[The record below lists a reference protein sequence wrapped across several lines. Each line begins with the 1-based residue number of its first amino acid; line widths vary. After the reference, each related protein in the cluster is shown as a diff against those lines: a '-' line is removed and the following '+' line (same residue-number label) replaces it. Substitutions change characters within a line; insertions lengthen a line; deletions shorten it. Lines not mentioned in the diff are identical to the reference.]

1 MELIEMEQRPLTQD
15 KMRQLADK
23 VREAAYESTESLWSA
38 VLDVVDMDTAQ
49 CFEQALAALL
59 ELRNYDKAM
68 GMVTGLFALCGVEI
82 TAGIVACQKYPALM
96 RMFLAEF
103 LAETGEYLNDRDI
116 AELMCAP
123 GE

>member
-1 MELIEMEQRPLTQD
+1 MELIEMEQRPMTQD

-23 VREAAYESTESLWSA
+23 VREAAYESAESLWNA

>member
-1 MELIEMEQRPLTQD
+1 MELIEIEQRPMTQD

-23 VREAAYESTESLWSA
+23 VREAAYESVESLWSA

-68 GMVTGLFALCGVEI
+68 GMVAGLFALCGVEI

>member
-1 MELIEMEQRPLTQD
+1 MELIEIEQRPMTQD

-23 VREAAYESTESLWSA
+23 VREAAYESVESLWSA
-38 VLDVVDMDTAQ
+38 ILDVVDMDTAQ

-68 GMVTGLFALCGVEI
+68 GMVAGLFALCGVEI

>member
-1 MELIEMEQRPLTQD
+1 MELIEMEQRPMTQD

-23 VREAAYESTESLWSA
+23 VREAAYESAESLWNA

-68 GMVTGLFALCGVEI
+68 GMVAGLFALCGVEI

>member
-1 MELIEMEQRPLTQD
+1 MELIEMEQRPMTQD
-15 KMRQLADK
+15 KMRQLVDK
-23 VREAAYESTESLWSA
+23 VRQAAYESAESLWSA

-116 AELMCAP
+116 TELMCAP

>member
-1 MELIEMEQRPLTQD
+1 MELIEIGQRPMTQD

>member
-1 MELIEMEQRPLTQD
+1 MKLTEMEQRQD
-15 KMRQLADK
+15 KMQQLADK
-23 VREAAYESTESLWSA
+23 VREAAYESAERLWNA
-38 VLDVVDMDTAQ
+38 VLELVDMDTAL
-49 CFEQALAALL
+49 CFEQSLAALL
-59 ELRNYDKAM
+59 EFKSYDKAM
-68 GMVTGLFALCGVEI
+68 GMVTGLFALCGTEI

-116 AELMCAP
+116 AELMYAP

>member
-1 MELIEMEQRPLTQD
+1 MELIEMEQRPMTQD

-23 VREAAYESTESLWSA
+23 VREAAYESVESLWSA
-38 VLDVVDMDTAQ
+38 ILDVVDMDTAQ

-68 GMVTGLFALCGVEI
+68 GMVAGLFALCGVEI

>member
-23 VREAAYESTESLWSA
+23 VREAAYESVESLWSA

-96 RMFLAEF
+96 RMFLAEL

>member
-1 MELIEMEQRPLTQD
+1 MELIEMEQRPMTQD

-23 VREAAYESTESLWSA
+23 VREAAYESAGSLWSA

>member
-1 MELIEMEQRPLTQD
+1 MELIEIEQRPMAQD
-15 KMRQLADK
+15 KMRQLADT
-23 VREAAYESTESLWSA
+23 VREAAYESVESLWSA

-59 ELRNYDKAM
+59 ELRNYNEAM
-68 GMVTGLFALCGVEI
+68 GMVTGLFALCEVEI

-96 RMFLAEF
+96 RMFLTEF

-116 AELMCAP
+116 SELMCAP

>member
-1 MELIEMEQRPLTQD
+1 MELIEMEQRPMMQD

-23 VREAAYESTESLWSA
+23 VREAAYESAENLWNA
-38 VLDVVDMDTAQ
+38 ILDVVDMDTAQ

>member
-1 MELIEMEQRPLTQD
+1 MELIEMEQRPMTQD

-23 VREAAYESTESLWSA
+23 VREAAYESVESLWSA
-38 VLDVVDMDTAQ
+38 ALNVVDMDTAQ

>member
-1 MELIEMEQRPLTQD
+1 MELIEMEQRPMTQD

-23 VREAAYESTESLWSA
+23 VREAAYENVESLWNA

-68 GMVTGLFALCGVEI
+68 GMVAGLFALCGVEI

>member
-1 MELIEMEQRPLTQD
+1 MELIEMEQRPMTQD

-23 VREAAYESTESLWSA
+23 VREAAYESVESLWSA
-38 VLDVVDMDTAQ
+38 ILDVVDMDTVQ

-103 LAETGEYLNDRDI
+103 LAETGECLNDRDI

>member
-1 MELIEMEQRPLTQD
+1 MELIEIEQRPMTQD

-23 VREAAYESTESLWSA
+23 VREAAYESVERLWSA

>member
-1 MELIEMEQRPLTQD
+1 MELIEMEQRPMTQD

-23 VREAAYESTESLWSA
+23 VREAAYESAESLWSA

-59 ELRNYDKAM
+59 EVRNYDKTM

-103 LAETGEYLNDRDI
+103 LAETGEYLSDRDI

>member
-1 MELIEMEQRPLTQD
+1 MELIEMEQRPMTQD

-23 VREAAYESTESLWSA
+23 VREAAYENVESLWNA

-82 TAGIVACQKYPALM
+82 TAGIVPLPWK
-96 RMFLAEF
+96 
-103 LAETGEYLNDRDI
+103 
-116 AELMCAP
+116 
-123 GE
+123 

>member
-1 MELIEMEQRPLTQD
+1 MELIEMEQRPMTQN

-23 VREAAYESTESLWSA
+23 VREAAYESVESLWSA

-49 CFEQALAALL
+49 CFEQALAVLL

>member
-1 MELIEMEQRPLTQD
+1 MELIEMEQNQD

-23 VREAAYESTESLWSA
+23 VREAAYESTESLWNA

-59 ELRNYDKAM
+59 ELRSYDKAM

-96 RMFLAEF
+96 RVFLMEF
-103 LAETGEYLNDRDI
+103 LSETGEYLNDRDI
-116 AELMCAP
+116 AELICAP

>member
-1 MELIEMEQRPLTQD
+1 MELIEMEQRPMTQD

-23 VREAAYESTESLWSA
+23 VREAAYESVESLWSA
-38 VLDVVDMDTAQ
+38 ILDVVDMDTAQ
-49 CFEQALAALL
+49 CFEQALTALL

>member
-1 MELIEMEQRPLTQD
+1 MELIEIEQRPMTQD

-23 VREAAYESTESLWSA
+23 VREAAYENAESLWSA
-38 VLDVVDMDTAQ
+38 ILDVVDMDTAQ

-68 GMVTGLFALCGVEI
+68 GMVAGLFALCGLEI

>member
-1 MELIEMEQRPLTQD
+1 MELIEIEQRPMTQD

-23 VREAAYESTESLWSA
+23 VREAAYESVESLWSA
-38 VLDVVDMDTAQ
+38 ILDVVDMDTAQ

-68 GMVTGLFALCGVEI
+68 GMVAGLFALCGVEI

-96 RMFLAEF
+96 RMFLAEL

>member
-1 MELIEMEQRPLTQD
+1 MELIEMEQRPMTQD

-23 VREAAYESTESLWSA
+23 VREAAYESVESLWSA
-38 VLDVVDMDTAQ
+38 ILDVVDMDTAQ

>member
-1 MELIEMEQRPLTQD
+1 MELIEMEQRPMTQD

-23 VREAAYESTESLWSA
+23 VREAAYESVESLWSA
-38 VLDVVDMDTAQ
+38 ILDVVDMDTAQ
-49 CFEQALAALL
+49 CFEQALASLL

>member
-1 MELIEMEQRPLTQD
+1 MELIEMEQRPMTQD

-23 VREAAYESTESLWSA
+23 VREAAYESVESLWSA

-49 CFEQALAALL
+49 CFEQALAVLL

-68 GMVTGLFALCGVEI
+68 SMVVGLFALCGVEI

>member
-1 MELIEMEQRPLTQD
+1 MELIEMEQRPMMQD

-23 VREAAYESTESLWSA
+23 VREAAYESAENLWSA
-38 VLDVVDMDTAQ
+38 ILDVVDMDTAQ

>member
-1 MELIEMEQRPLTQD
+1 MELIEIGQRPMTQD

-23 VREAAYESTESLWSA
+23 VREAAYESVESLWSA

-116 AELMCAP
+116 AELMCVP